1 MTLPVSSKHAS
12 IWMCPKIKLA
22 EKGLKTPCVGIWDSW
37 LTQFEGNGAGHRICP
52 LPFLCDAITKHSR
65 MQKNK
70 NNYAHFQFK
79 LSKADVC
86 QLGFQTL
93 VFSLS
98 LSFAFFA
105 SLDLAMSVRHWGGEK
120 KERERLWN
128 PRQQVGTI
136 QTAGDISK
144 LQVRKSHQAPR
155 PYITLDP
162 QKSSEFQK
170 LPDLFKG
177 NNE

>member
-37 LTQFEGNGAGHRICP
+37 LTHVEGNGAGHRICP

-105 SLDLAMSVRHWGGEK
+105 SLDLAMSVRHWGGK
-120 KERERLWN
+120 KGKRETLKSQAASRNN
-128 PRQQVGTI
+128 PDSRWYFKASGQEE
-136 QTAGDISK
+136 
-144 LQVRKSHQAPR
+144 
-155 PYITLDP
+155 
-162 QKSSEFQK
+162 SSSPKALYHFRSPEIFWIPEAAWP
-170 LPDLFKG
+170 L
-177 NNE
+177 